1 MRGAWRAAGRRR
13 LRALMLALV
22 PPLLAACSPNPLLEL
37 ETLAAR
43 EPQLRLSAVPF
54 FAQTAH
60 QCGPAALAGVLGA
73 SGVAT
78 TPESLSPQV
87 YLPARQGSLQLELQ
101 AATRR
106 AARLP
111 YVLAPEPR
119 ALLAEL
125 EAGRPVLVLQNLGT
139 PRVPV
144 WHYAVLTGFDA
155 ARNRLYLNSGRD
167 EGTTMNAPAFL
178 RSWDWAERWAM
189 VALKPGELPAG
200 AEPTVYLEAA
210 TDFER
215 VATPAA
221 AKQAWQAAAD
231 AWPQQPLPH
240 LALGNLA
247 YRDKAL
253 ARAAAHYRDGLTHN
267 PANPA
272 LANNLASVLGE
283 LGCARGA
290 EALLRPVTETLA
302 DDSPWKAAI
311 DATLKELGVQSG
323 ADGLSC
329 NAMQRR

>member
-1 MRGAWRAAGRRR
+1 MRHASRAAGRSR
-13 LRALMLALV
+13 LRALVLALV
-22 PPLLAACSPNPLLEL
+22 PALLAACSPNPLLEFD
-37 ETLAAR
+37 TLAAR
-43 EPQLRLSAVPF
+43 EPQLRLPAVPF

-73 SGVAT
+73 SGIAT
-78 TPESLSPQV
+78 TPEALSPQV
-87 YLPARQGSLQLELQ
+87 YLPARQGSLQLELL

-125 EAGRPVLVLQNLGT
+125 EAGRPALVLQNLGT

-167 EGTTMNAPAFL
+167 EGKPMKAPAFL
-178 RSWDWAERWAM
+178 RSWDRAQRWAM
-189 VALKPGELPAG
+189 VALRPGELPAG
-200 AEPTVYLEAA
+200 AEPTAYLEAA

-221 AKQAWQAAAD
+221 AERAWQAAAD

-253 ARAAAHYRDGLTHN
+253 ARAAAHYRDGLAHN
-267 PANPA
+267 PADPA

-283 LGCARGA
+283 LGCPRRA
-290 EALLRPVTETLA
+290 EALLLPLARRLA

-311 DATLKELGVQSG
+311 DDTLEELGAQSG
-323 ADGLSC
+323 GDGLSC
-329 NAMQRR
+329 AVTEQR